1 MTIIEFQ
8 ARFMEIM
15 KVIEFQL
22 RTMKIIQHLIIP
34 KENVA
39 KIIAILKIPTREFR
53 KSLKS

>member
-53 KSLKS
+53 KS